1 MEPDSAAGPAL
12 ALAPARASA
21 LATDRVLVTGPASGQ
36 ASALATARVLVTG
49 LASGQASASA
59 SAWGQAAAVAA
70 HQVWKRPTDPL

>member
-21 LATDRVLVTGPASGQ
+21 LGVLVTGPASGQ
-36 ASALATARVLVTG
+36 ASALATDRVLVTG
-49 LASGQASASA
+49 P
-59 SAWGQAAAVAA
+59 AWGQAAAVAA